1 MFEYVES
8 RDFTLIILDE
18 ILKGTNSQDKLNG
31 SMLVLE
37 ELSKHPVSGIVATHD
52 LGITRLEEKHP
63 GMFRNYCFEIE
74 LSDEMRYSYKIGR
87 DIAEQS
93 ACEMRKRVSML
104 VFIDVMCLYKWGHV
118 VAALR

>member
-74 LSDEMRYSYKIGR
+74 LLVQDRAGSSPQHERFPPYRNYAWEN
-87 DIAEQS
+87 IAEKS
-93 ACEMRKRVSML
+93 TCDWCRGGLSDGV
-104 VFIDVMCLYKWGHV
+104 Y
-118 VAALR
+118 

>member
-52 LGITRLEEKHP
+52 LGITKLEEKHP
-63 GMFRNYCFEIE
+63 GMFRNYCFEID

-87 DIAEQS
+87 GVARNMNASHLIEI
-93 ACEMRKRVSML
+93 ML
-104 VFIDVMCLYKWGHV
+104 GKI
-118 VAALR
+118 